1 MKNFAFI
8 CLVAAVLLIAGL
20 HWRSPTQ
27 QASIGP
33 VNISFRD
40 LPESNTNGAMFLLSN
55 GGPYELECQ
64 VYSQVYVSG
73 RWRESPEGRSMDFTT
88 LPVLQPTT
96 ALRRCPSGRRSGRG
110 FLGPFIRR
118 HPITS
123 ACPLLSNSGPARIIT
138 RSCSMSSRTRPAMKH
153 G

>member
-1 MKNFAFI
+1 MKNAAFI

-20 HWRSPTQ
+20 YWRSPTQ

-33 VNISFRD
+33 VNISFPD

-55 GGPYELECQ
+55 GGPFELECQ

-73 RWRESPEGRSMDFTT
+73 RWREPSEGRSMDFPP

-96 ALRRCPSGRRSGRG
+96 AIIFRLSPPGGTDSWRAAVHCMRHYPNTDGGRRR
-110 FLGPFIRR
+110 FNFDWYVRKKAFID
-118 HPITS
+118 TS
-123 ACPLLSNSGPARIIT
+123 YSERV
-138 RSCSMSSRTRPAMKH
+138 SR
-153 G
+153 